1 VIVDEDDGIE
11 VVATALSATR
21 GGLAA
26 CTAVLSPPERMRASR
41 FIFARDQRRFIVRR
55 AGLRRLLGE
64 RLGLPPASID
74 LSIGKH
80 GKPALAPPLSDAD
93 LHFSVSS
100 SHDLAVFAFA
110 WGKEVGVDVEAIG
123 PVDAPDRAAP
133 AAFSPAELA
142 EYRSLPPQDRRRGFI
157 NCWTRK
163 EAFVKATGRGLLCPL
178 DSFDVSL
185 SPRQPAR
192 ILRVGRTDGER
203 CGWHLRCCVPAPG
216 FVAAVVSG
224 GA

>member
-1 VIVDEDDGIE
+1 MIVDEDEGIE
-11 VVATALSATR
+11 VVATALSASR
-21 GGLAA
+21 GGFAA
-26 CTAVLSPPERMRASR
+26 CTAVLSPHERMRAGR
-41 FIFARDQRRFIVRR
+41 FIFPRDRRRFIVRR
-55 AGLRRLLGE
+55 AGLRRLLGD
-64 RLGLPPASID
+64 RLGVPPASIE

-93 LHFSVSS
+93 LRFNVSS
-100 SHDLAVFAFA
+100 SHDLALFAFA
-110 WGKEVGVDVEAIG
+110 WGKDVGIDVEAIG
-123 PVDAPDRAAP
+123 PVDAPDRAA
-133 AAFSPAELA
+133 AIAFSPAELA
-142 EYRSLPPQDRRRGFI
+142 EYHSLAPEDKRRGFV
-157 NCWTRK
+157 NGWTRK
-163 EAFVKATGRGLLCPL
+163 EAFVKATGRGLLCPP

-192 ILRVGRTDGER
+192 IFRVGRTDGER